1 MLPRMVA
8 RSRVLRTARTLYLPQ
23 SFAGAMVCALLAG
36 CSLTPMAKHAA
47 AFSSATNLVIDNSE
61 DAYRAA
67 NDLREREQME
77 AAVYSYDY
85 GADHD
90 VQFDPHKEFKP
101 LFTPDQLAAR
111 INVLDGLK
119 AYADS
124 LVLLT
129 GKPSK
134 EDSDALDA
142 AASGVGTNLQGL
154 STQLNTTFP
163 GVPAISDTA
172 AAGVSTAMKALGEY
186 LQNRTIKKSLP
197 AVTGQMND
205 HVKALCGLLESDIAV
220 MKTQSDGDYTS
231 LLLTENQ
238 FVLHNKLDAVEKR
251 NEVEKLMAVVRA
263 QKANDRMLDGLN
275 NAVVKLRLTHQ
286 ALAAAVQGNNPG
298 SLKQAI
304 AELSEAGKNL
314 STFYKSLLT
323 QNP

>member
-1 MLPRMVA
+1 MLPRIVA
-8 RSRVLRTARTLYLPQ
+8 LSRLLRTAKTLYLPQ
-23 SFAGAMVCALLAG
+23 AFACAIVCALLAG

-47 AFSSATNLVIDNSE
+47 AFSSATGLVIDNSK

-77 AAVYSYDY
+77 AGVYSYDY
-85 GADHD
+85 SADHD
-90 VQFDPHKEFKP
+90 ISFDPHKEFKP

-111 INVLDGLK
+111 IKVLDALK

-124 LVLLT
+124 LVQLT

-134 EDSDALDA
+134 EDSKALDS
-142 AASGVGTNLQGL
+142 AASGVGSNLQGL
-154 STQLNTTFP
+154 ATQLNTAFP
-163 GVPAISDTA
+163 GVPAISDTGA
-172 AAGVSTAMKALGEY
+172 AVISTAINALGEY

-220 MKTQSDGDYTS
+220 MKTQADNDYTS
-231 LLLTENQ
+231 LLMTENQ

-251 NEVEKLMAVVRA
+251 NEVEKLMAVVRE
-263 QKANDRMLDGLN
+263 QKANDRLLDALN

-286 ALAAAVQGNNPG
+286 ALAAAAQGNNPG
-298 SLKQAI
+298 SLKETI
-304 AELSEAGKNL
+304 AELSAAGTNL
-314 STFYKSLLT
+314 STFYKSLLA

>member
-1 MLPRMVA
+1 
-8 RSRVLRTARTLYLPQ
+8 
-23 SFAGAMVCALLAG
+23 
-36 CSLTPMAKHAA
+36 
-47 AFSSATNLVIDNSE
+47 
-61 DAYRAA
+61 
-67 NDLREREQME
+67 ME

-85 GADHD
+85 SADHD

-101 LFTPDQLAAR
+101 LFTTDQLAAR

-134 EDSDALDA
+134 EDSDALDS
-142 AASGVGTNLQGL
+142 AASGVGANLQGL
-154 STQLNTTFP
+154 GTQLKTTFP
-163 GVPAISDTA
+163 GVPAISDTGA
-172 AAGVSTAMKALGEY
+172 AVISTAMKALGEY

-220 MKTQSDGDYTS
+220 MKTQADSDYTS
-231 LLLTENQ
+231 LLMTENQ

-251 NEVEKLMAVVRA
+251 NEVEKLMAVVRE

-286 ALAAAVQGNNPG
+286 ALAAAVQGNNPA
-298 SLKQAI
+298 SLKEAI

-314 STFYKSLLT
+314 STFYKSLLA